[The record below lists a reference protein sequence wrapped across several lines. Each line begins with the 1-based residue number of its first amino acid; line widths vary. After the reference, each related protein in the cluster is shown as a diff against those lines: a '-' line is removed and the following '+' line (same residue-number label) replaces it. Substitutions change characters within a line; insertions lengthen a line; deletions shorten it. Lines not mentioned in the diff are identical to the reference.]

1 MLSSM
6 SIEPHSFN
14 SFLYMVGKSETGRTG
29 PDSFAS
35 EGSLST
41 LAGQEGRHI
50 YCQHVGLVPGMKGL
64 YTMRF
69 PAWRVG
75 VAGFWL
81 QPEQRTLKQ
90 GLDISI
96 PTTSCTPK
104 MSEE

>member
-1 MLSSM
+1 M

-50 YCQHVGLVPGMKGL
+50 
-64 YTMRF
+64 
-69 PAWRVG
+69 
-75 VAGFWL
+75 
-81 QPEQRTLKQ
+81 
-90 GLDISI
+90 
-96 PTTSCTPK
+96 
-104 MSEE
+104 